1 MAALIKAL
9 LSDPLVHQHTVTTPP
24 SASNSPLLSSPP
36 FLLLPLCVKGTSAY
50 LEERNISHLFP
61 PDSWQRLMV
70 AKCRSPHMLSVKPKK
85 AEALLFYSQLPDG
98 QPDRS
103 SLHGGC
109 PVLQV

>member
-1 MAALIKAL
+1 M
-9 LSDPLVHQHTVTTPP
+9 
-24 SASNSPLLSSPP
+24 
-36 FLLLPLCVKGTSAY
+36 CVKGTNAY
-50 LEERNISHLFP
+50 LEEKNISHLFP

-109 PVLQV
+109 PVLQVWHGI